1 MGRWPSKPSQR
12 RPSRNRRGSSAG
24 EFSPVGA
31 RHPDVFPINS
41 GKGDP
46 QASRA
51 CSAMAILAA
60 PEGAQFEHIGRY
72 GLCFD
77 RLIAFDRDAG
87 GGLSVR
93 DTLFARPAAL
103 RAIARSGVFRP
114 AKNTGFAGHA
124 TRTCSGLHNPERH
137 RRRCRRRIGAAFQ
150 SGRSPACTADPGC
163 RHLGVGSCALC
174 HGLQHP
180 NDRHAQRH
188 AGNRLSVHDELR
200 LGNGSSCGTDGL
212 WKRPDRRNGI

>member
-77 RLIAFDRDAG
+77 RLMAFDRDAG
-87 GGLSVR
+87 GRLSVR
-93 DTLFARPAAL
+93 DTLFARRGRLARNCTVRCVPASKEHRLCWPRNSDVQWPTRSRAAPSAL
-103 RAIARSGVFRP
+103 QAAHWGSFSIWPVSSLYCGSWVPPSWRGVLRP
-114 AKNTGFAGHA
+114 MPWST
-124 TRTCSGLHNPERH
+124 TP
-137 RRRCRRRIGAAFQ
+137 
-150 SGRSPACTADPGC
+150 
-163 RHLGVGSCALC
+163 
-174 HGLQHP
+174 
-180 NDRHAQRH
+180 
-188 AGNRLSVHDELR
+188 
-200 LGNGSSCGTDGL
+200 
-212 WKRPDRRNGI
+212 